1 MDSKGF
7 IDYYA
12 VLNVKPGASLG
23 DIKRAYR
30 EMAHLCHPDM
40 TGYPGAEDFM
50 LIRKAYET
58 LSGAGRRVYDVEL
71 WARLNVGVRPA
82 VQHDLRFVSAR
93 IRKRK
98 WWEDPL
104 KSGRVDALMAMW
116 KRCSRP

>member
-1 MDSKGF
+1 MGKMSF

-23 DIKRAYR
+23 DIKRAFH
-30 EMAHLCHPDM
+30 EMALLSHPDM
-40 TGYPGAEDFM
+40 AGENGAEDFM

-58 LSGAGRRVYDVEL
+58 LSGAGRREYDMKML
-71 WARLNVGVRPA
+71 ARLNVGVHRP
-82 VQHDLRFVSAR
+82 VQHDLRFVSER

-104 KSGRVDALMAMW
+104 KSGWVDEMIKSL
-116 KRCSRP
+116 KRR